1 MNFYDDEDSVQYQEP
16 ELDETLE
23 ALRNIGSA
31 GLTTTIFYGLS
42 NLSVD
47 EAEQLRP
54 VWAGLA
60 PAQRRKIMRELVES
74 AESNFEFD
82 YQAVGNFG
90 IEDDDPGVRE
100 AAIEVL
106 WEDDSLELMNR
117 LIDIVQWDEVREV
130 RAAAMSALGRF
141 ILKGELGELAEDD
154 AVRAQDVAIQSLT
167 NLDEDI
173 DVRRR
178 ALEAISNSSHEMV
191 EEAISEAYESTD
203 RRMQVSSVF
212 AMGRN
217 YDANLWGDIV
227 LRELDS
233 SDAEMLYEAARA
245 AGELELVPAVMA
257 LSHLAFS
264 DDREVKEV
272 AIWSLGEIGGNESLR
287 VLAAL
292 ADAADEESDDDLA
305 EAIQDAI
312 GSATT
317 AGGDLPL
324 SLLDD

>member
-1 MNFYDDEDSVQYQEP
+1 
-16 ELDETLE
+16 
-23 ALRNIGSA
+23 
-31 GLTTTIFYGLS
+31 
-42 NLSVD
+42 
-47 EAEQLRP
+47 
-54 VWAGLA
+54 
-60 PAQRRKIMRELVES
+60 
-74 AESNFEFD
+74 
-82 YQAVGNFG
+82 
-90 IEDDDPGVRE
+90 
-100 AAIEVL
+100 
-106 WEDDSLELMNR
+106 
-117 LIDIVQWDEVREV
+117 
-130 RAAAMSALGRF
+130 
-141 ILKGELGELAEDD
+141 
-154 AVRAQDVAIQSLT
+154 
-167 NLDEDI
+167 
-173 DVRRR
+173 
-178 ALEAISNSSHEMV
+178 
-191 EEAISEAYESTD
+191 

-292 ADAADEESDDDLA
+292 ADAADEESDDDLTD
-305 EAIQDAI
+305 AIQDAI